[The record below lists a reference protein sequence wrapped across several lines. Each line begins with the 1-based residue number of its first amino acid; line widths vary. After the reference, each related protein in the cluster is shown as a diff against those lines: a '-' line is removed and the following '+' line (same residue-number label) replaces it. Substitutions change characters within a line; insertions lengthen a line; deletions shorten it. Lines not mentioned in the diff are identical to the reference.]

1 MTSTIIIVGGGVL
14 GTMHAVEA
22 LRRGY
27 SVVQMDAEPEP
38 QGATVRNFGF
48 LQVSVRAPGAE
59 LEAAARS
66 RIMWE
71 RLAENIPGLGF
82 RPDGSLT
89 LLTQPE
95 EITFAERLLE
105 REDTD
110 VRRLSLIDP
119 ATARRVNPAV
129 RGDFLGALHSTA
141 DAVVEPRRVLPA
153 LRSWMTE
160 QGRRYRFLP
169 STVAMEAADGTVIDH
184 LGRVHTGDLV
194 VVCPGAI
201 PHGFTPTLLA
211 STDQYPVYL
220 QMLQTDPYPERLTT
234 AVAGGDVMRD
244 YPGFDIP
251 ERASLPPLP
260 EVSIRYDS
268 HLLVTQRADGE
279 LTIGDTHH
287 TSLPLPFDVDET
299 PFEHLTDQVSSLLGR
314 PLPPIRRRWAGI
326 YGRLPDGALCVRR
339 SLDPRTTLVT
349 GIGGRGMTISPAV
362 AQDTLDII
370 TGGSQ

>member
-1 MTSTIIIVGGGVL
+1 MTTMIVVGGGVL

-22 LRRGY
+22 VRRGHH
-27 SVVQMDAEPEP
+27 VVQLDAEPEP

-66 RIMWE
+66 RVIWE
-71 RLAENIPGLGF
+71 RLADDIPGLGF

-105 REDTD
+105 REDTNI
-110 VRRLSLIDP
+110 RGLRLIDR
-119 ATARRVNPAV
+119 ATARQVNPALH
-129 RGDFLGALHSTA
+129 GDFLAALHSTA
-141 DAVVEPRRVLPA
+141 DAVVEPRQVLPA
-153 LRSWMTE
+153 LRSWMTG
-160 QGRRYRFLP
+160 QGRYRFLP
-169 STVAMEAADGTVIDH
+169 STVVVEAADGTVVDH
-184 LGRVHTGDLV
+184 LGHVHAADLV
-194 VVCPGAI
+194 VLCPGAI
-201 PHGFTPTLLA
+201 PHGVTPTLLA

-251 ERASLPPLP
+251 ERTSLPPLP
-260 EVSIRYDS
+260 AVSIRYDS
-268 HLLVTQRADGE
+268 HLLITQRAAGE

-299 PFEHLTDQVSSLLGR
+299 PFEHLTEQVSSLLGR
-314 PLPPIRRRWAGI
+314 PLPPIRRRWAGV

-339 SLDPRTTLVT
+339 SLDAQTTLVT
-349 GIGGRGMTISPAV
+349 GLGGRGMTISPAV
-362 AQDTLDII
+362 AQDTLDSI
-370 TGGSQ
+370 TGGSA